1 MSLSDLQRQSKHSYH
16 SNNLKIILDGNRV
29 TLFKKLVVSWI
40 RFVRYMLDY
49 AHEKTN
55 QMKMLNVMK
64 LAAVKYGIP
73 FLCPALKSP
82 IEKWKGQTASWA
94 NFLTT
99 SFHCNIAHH
108 YFQESC
114 TIVYFHLRC
123 AFEYCPKFIRESKL
137 QTKYVTFLSPIS
149 NGNLQNADICPIT
162 FCLFHAANISAF

>member
-94 NFLTT
+94 NFLRTT
-99 SFHCNIAHH
+99 FRCNIARH
-108 YFQESC
+108 YYTLRLAFIKHKFLWVGSEIKLEKIFLFSAPTCVVDHKQ
-114 TIVYFHLRC
+114 TISRSLVDHL
-123 AFEYCPKFIRESKL
+123 
-137 QTKYVTFLSPIS
+137 
-149 NGNLQNADICPIT
+149 
-162 FCLFHAANISAF
+162 